1 MTTSSFAGRLVVLM
15 GGATPLAAEIEGR
28 FSQAGAKTLPV
39 QIGANVNRTLEA
51 SGIQQ
56 GIDVWVNLG
65 GVDLPGP
72 AERIGAPDWNA
83 YLESRL
89 TATFLGAQAAGRHM
103 LERGAGVIVNLVT
116 EAAFMPV
123 EGSAARS
130 IAEAGIVMLTQ
141 ALGIEWAKRGVRV
154 VGVCVGPLDSSVE
167 PGMRSA
173 VIRRSPMRRLGTV
186 QEIAETVLYVAS
198 DQASYIVGE
207 TLRVDGGWTAYQ
219 LF

>member
-1 MTTSSFAGRLVVLM
+1 MTTADFAGKLVVLM
-15 GGATPLAAEIEGR
+15 GGATPLGAEIERR
-28 FSQAGAKTLPV
+28 FVAAGATTLPV
-39 QIGANVNRTLEA
+39 HSNANVSRALDA
-51 SGIQQ
+51 SGFQQ
-56 GIDVWVNLG
+56 GIDVWINLG

-72 AERIGAPDWNA
+72 AERISAPDWNA
-83 YLESRL
+83 YLEARL
-89 TATFLGAQAAGRHM
+89 SATFLGAQAAGRHM
-103 LERGAGVIVNLVT
+103 LERGTGVIVNLVS

-154 VGVCVGPLDSSVE
+154 VGVCAGPLEVDAADSVK
-167 PGMRSA
+167 
-173 VIRRSPMRRLGTV
+173 RRSPLHRAGRLGEV
-186 QEIAETVLYVAS
+186 AEAVLYVAS
-198 DQASYIVGE
+198 NQASYVVGE